1 LERQIETKVLSPL
14 MRIFCF
20 FPRWVAALDDCGAAK
35 EGARAGG
42 EAGAAAEGPV
52 AAVAVGGG
60 GGTAGPRMT

>member
-1 LERQIETKVLSPL
+1 

-20 FPRWVAALDDCGAAK
+20 FPRQVAALDDSGAAE

-42 EAGAAAEGPV
+42 EAGAIAEGPATV
-52 AAVAVGGG
+52 AAAGGG